1 VTGLVKDH
9 GPTIKDDERYEK
21 LRSQGMSKEKAARMA
36 NTDRREAGKKGGKSG
51 KYEDWSKNDIYQK
64 AREVGIGR
72 RSKMN

>member
-21 LRSQGMSKEKAARMA
+21 LRSQGMSEEKAARMA
-36 NTDRREAGKKGGKSG
+36 NTDRREAGKKGGNSG
-51 KYEDWSKNDIYQK
+51 KCEDWSKNDIYQK
-64 AREVGIGR
+64 ARVVGIGG